1 MNLYIPNECNT
12 AMLSAIGII
21 IYWYLLWLLLEIGF
35 ILKISNRSLGLSI
48 DAVYF
53 LTFFL
58 QTWNLLASDSN
69 FFFIVAFVR
78 IFFHIIETNTG
89 FNAGQL
95 SFLHCRYITVQNH
108 IIKISKWTVK
118 YCIFVQRK
126 IISLLP
132 IGGNSCLVL
141 LHHKSDVKTSHFHYK
156 YSVAGLLRKH
166 FCRKFWKKLNW
177 LDNLCDFKGWCS
189 CILILTCMVII
200 L

>member
-21 IYWYLLWLLLEIGF
+21 IYWYLIWLLLEIGLIF
-35 ILKISNRSLGLSI
+35 KKSNRGLGLSN
-48 DAVYF
+48 DVEYF

-95 SFLHCRYITVQNH
+95 SFLHCRYISLYKTTLL
-108 IIKISKWTVK
+108 KFSKWIVK

-132 IGGNSCLVL
+132 IWGNSCLVL

-156 YSVAGLLRKH
+156 YSVAGLLGKH
-166 FCRKFWKKLNW
+166 FQ
-177 LDNLCDFKGWCS
+177 
-189 CILILTCMVII
+189 
-200 L
+200 